1 MGFRMRN
8 QAPGLLRQQLLVD
21 QNVQGSLLQRTAL
34 YSAASVIY
42 FFIILIFREWISS
55 PSVSFLEAVFSSVG
69 ESTYWVPGF
78 MLLIPIVAYDLLRLT
93 NRFAGPFFRLRREM
107 QRLARD
113 ESETSLRFR
122 EGDFWVEIAD
132 DFNSVREELLR
143 LRKFHA
149 EHSRMPKQP
158 AFRQE
163 QVSDLTEANQVRSR
177 SLTD

>member
-1 MGFRMRN
+1 MRD
-8 QAPGLLRQQLLVD
+8 QAPGLMRQQLLVD

-34 YSAASVIY
+34 YCAASVTY
-42 FFIILIFREWISS
+42 FFVILIFREWISS
-55 PSVSFLEAVFSSVG
+55 PAGSFYDAVFSSLG

-78 MLLIPIVAYDLLRLT
+78 ILLIPIVAYDLLKLT

-113 ESETSLRFR
+113 ESEMSLRFR

-132 DFNSVREELLR
+132 DFNSVREELIR

-149 EHSRMPKQP
+149 EHSQTPKHP
-158 AFRQE
+158 AFRQDQASKFNE
-163 QVSDLTEANQVRSR
+163 SNQARTRSA
-177 SLTD
+177 SL